1 MSFSDNT
8 TDEIL
13 IEKARH
19 GSEESFSILMTKY
32 RPLVWGI
39 AFRMCLNEE
48 DAYDVCQEAAIRVW
62 RSLPHYR
69 SENKFSSWLRVIVS
83 NETLRWL
90 KRYVKGNEKVS
101 LDESP
106 EFMEE
111 LGSVEPNV
119 RENLDREERLE
130 IILCEMKRLSPQ
142 QRMALTLRYFEGL
155 PLSEIAGILKCSEGS
170 VKQHLYRAMDR
181 LKHIL
186 CVKEVR

>member
-1 MSFSDNT
+1 MSFSDHT

-13 IEKARH
+13 IEKARR

-32 RPLVWGI
+32 RPFLWGI

-48 DAYDVCQEAAIRVW
+48 DAYDICQEAAIRVW
-62 RSLPHYR
+62 RSLPYYR
-69 SENKFSSWLRVIVS
+69 SENKFSSWLRAIVS
-83 NETLRWL
+83 NESLRCL
-90 KRYVKGNEKVS
+90 SRNAKSKEKVS

-106 EFMEE
+106 EFLEE
-111 LGSVEPNV
+111 LGSVEPDV
-119 RENLDREERLE
+119 QENLDREERLE

-155 PLSEIAGILKCSEGS
+155 PLSEIAEVLKCSEGS

>member
-1 MSFSDNT
+1 
-8 TDEIL
+8 
-13 IEKARH
+13 
-19 GSEESFSILMTKY
+19 
-32 RPLVWGI
+32 
-39 AFRMCLNEE
+39 
-48 DAYDVCQEAAIRVW
+48 
-62 RSLPHYR
+62 
-69 SENKFSSWLRVIVS
+69 
-83 NETLRWL
+83 
-90 KRYVKGNEKVS
+90 VKGNEKVS

-106 EFMEE
+106 EFLEE

-142 QRMALTLRYFEGL
+142 QRTALTLRYFEGL
-155 PLSEIAGILKCSEGS
+155 PLSEIAELLECSEGS